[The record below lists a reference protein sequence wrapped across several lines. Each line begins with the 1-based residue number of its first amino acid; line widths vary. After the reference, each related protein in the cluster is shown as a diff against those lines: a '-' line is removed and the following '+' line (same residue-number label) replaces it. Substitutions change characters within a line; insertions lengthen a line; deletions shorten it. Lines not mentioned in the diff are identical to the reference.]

1 MSLSGWYGY
10 NITTQCRSWQFSYD
24 VCLRSMKLYRPS
36 LSIIMKKRSDR
47 PLVSDMRVPMGG
59 FYWFYPLR
67 FESFIEYFILIIY
80 IFKVLEMLSMARSI
94 VLSMKDMMA
103 LEIQINWDPKSIKQR
118 KGIYKMYFAATNSK
132 NEVALWTFFLHTVI
146 NDNFLVNV
154 FNNGKMYRI
163 LLNSLIVSFI
173 TF

>member
-1 MSLSGWYGY
+1 
-10 NITTQCRSWQFSYD
+10 
-24 VCLRSMKLYRPS
+24 
-36 LSIIMKKRSDR
+36 
-47 PLVSDMRVPMGG
+47 MGG
-59 FYWFYPLR
+59 FYWFYTLR

-154 FNNGKMYRI
+154 FNNIKMYRI

>member
-1 MSLSGWYGY
+1 
-10 NITTQCRSWQFSYD
+10 
-24 VCLRSMKLYRPS
+24 
-36 LSIIMKKRSDR
+36 
-47 PLVSDMRVPMGG
+47 MGG

-132 NEVALWTFFLHTVI
+132 KWGSTM
-146 NDNFLVNV
+146 NFL
-154 FNNGKMYRI
+154 FTYSDKW
-163 LLNSLIVSFI
+163 
-173 TF
+173 